1 MTNYFI
7 DTDTPSK
14 EACNKTIYLYAPHP
28 ETEDKI
34 EELAKDDKRASDK
47 ITELE
52 QYIEQLKAYKVAIA
66 ERYNY
71 LATAPTTPVIE
82 LKRHK
87 SYYDKHVYYYINH
100 YSRDLNT
107 NKDTLKESIKY
118 SGTERKKAI
127 EDFNNYIA
135 LHPGIITIKDIE
147 KSRWER

>member
-1 MTNYFI
+1 MKGRFW
-7 DTDTPSK
+7 D
-14 EACNKTIYLYAPHP
+14 
-28 ETEDKI
+28 
-34 EELAKDDKRASDK
+34 
-47 ITELE
+47 
-52 QYIEQLKAYKVAIA
+52 AIRPQ
-66 ERYNY
+66 ENPNT
-71 LATAPTTPVIE
+71 L
-82 LKRHK
+82 
-87 SYYDKHVYYYINH
+87 YYYINH